1 MMNKL
6 FVTCMQA
13 EEDRVVIIRF
23 GRDWDETCMQMDEV
37 SYSKSSCCLPA
48 DFPTHR

>member
-1 MMNKL
+1 MNEM
-6 FVTCMQA
+6 FVTCVQA

-37 SYSKSSCCLPA
+37 RNSKPSCARPA
-48 DFPTHR
+48 DFPTHC